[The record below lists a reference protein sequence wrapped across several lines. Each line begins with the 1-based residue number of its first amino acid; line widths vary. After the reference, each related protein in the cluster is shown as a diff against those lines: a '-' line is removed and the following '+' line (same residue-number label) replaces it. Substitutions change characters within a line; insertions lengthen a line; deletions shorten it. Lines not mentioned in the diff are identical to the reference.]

1 MCYGQEELA
10 MALAFFLN
18 NRSDS
23 FDVEPAVRTEG

>member
-1 MCYGQEELA
+1 MCSGQADLA
-10 MALAFFLN
+10 TALAFFLN